1 VREARAAQRGER
13 SENQERRNSNIRST
27 PTDPSA
33 SPSTIDHRVASSQSP
48 PSPMKR
54 EINCKGSYLFP
65 VTDLE

>member
-1 VREARAAQRGER
+1 MRAQRKAESEAKTR
-13 SENQERRNSNIRST
+13 SAARQQQHPIH
-27 PTDPSA
+27 TDPSA